1 MVGRT
6 RVGPCH
12 HDGIFRLLII
22 MRTKQ
27 NRKKRTRKQKGR
39 GVGIYQKKFEAF
51 QKENDGKD
59 TYLALYSE
67 LLHDCTFHHLSSGSF
82 GYTYIASNEESN
94 DFGFRNEKREPVNRF
109 LVKIVPLDYEK
120 TKGVYALKSD
130 GLYHP
135 GKIISTKEGII
146 VSVDD
151 REYIVEMKSLF
162 GDIGTE
168 VMHNGEIGILR
179 NDYAND
185 WYVQLPGR
193 NEPITLPYHPI
204 ILTNPN
210 NSIKL
215 NDRYGVIVGPGQ
227 IATVE
232 FGDSTEDV
240 SMSDIIST
248 FYMRKNGSK
257 DIVGTISYRVAKDE
271 YNLQKELYKRGLKV
285 SSKELCPSAM
295 YIYSSSIKNLPP
307 SLSDDLQFSLQKSFA
322 TEIEMVHNPFR
333 VSLFV
338 MELYDDAFTLHDIV
352 YGRWNEQIVTAMT
365 ASTDIC
371 IKAGYSGDKDAIV
384 HEALTLGVK
393 ERYASTC
400 IQLLLS
406 RLRRHIIAVYEHGII
421 HGDPSLSNCLIN
433 TKGKITFIDYGM
445 GHVADMTR
453 FNTLDDVQK
462 IHAIVNSCEFPN
474 YPNYKWL
481 FKLSYDEQ
489 HGNKNKTK
497 IDISEINAVLV
508 APERTIVQFYGD
520 IEGFAEG
527 VITL

>member
-1 MVGRT
+1 MVGRACT
-6 RVGPCH
+6 CPCH
-12 HDGIFRLLII
+12 YDGIFRLLIV

-39 GVGIYQKKFEAF
+39 GIGIYKTKFEAF
-51 QKENDGKD
+51 QKENEKD

-82 GYTYIASNEESN
+82 GYTYIASHEESN
-94 DFGFRNEKREPVNRF
+94 DFGFRNEKGKPVHRF

-130 GLYHP
+130 RIHYP
-135 GKIISTKEGII
+135 GKIISMKEGIR
-146 VSVDD
+146 VSVDG
-151 REYIVEMKSLF
+151 REYTVEMKSLF

-185 WYVQLPGR
+185 WYVQLPDR

-204 ILTNPN
+204 ISIKPN

-240 SMSDIIST
+240 SMSDILST

-257 DIVGTISYRVAKDE
+257 DIVGATSYRVAKDE
-271 YNLQKELYKRGLKV
+271 YTLQKELYERGLKV
-285 SSKELCPSAM
+285 SSQELCPSAM
-295 YIYSSSIKNLPP
+295 FIYSSSIKNLPP
-307 SLSDDLQFSLQKSFA
+307 SLSADLQFSLQKSFA
-322 TEIEMVHNPFR
+322 TMIETVHNPFR

-338 MELYDDAFTLHDIV
+338 MELYDDAFTLYDIV
-352 YGRWNEQIVTAMT
+352 HGRWNEQIVTAMI

-371 IKAGYSGDKDAIV
+371 VKAGFSGDKHAIV
-384 HEALTLGVK
+384 QQAFTLGVK

-406 RLRRHIIAVYEHGII
+406 RLRRHIIAVYEHGIV

-445 GHVADMTR
+445 GHLADMTG
-453 FNTLDDVQK
+453 FKTLDDLQK
-462 IHAIVNSCEFPN
+462 IHVIVNSCEFPN

-489 HGNKNKTK
+489 TGNRDKTK
-497 IDISEINAVLV
+497 IDRSEINAVVV
-508 APERTIVQFYGD
+508 APESTIVQFYGD
-520 IEGFAEG
+520 IEEFSKG